1 MINPSI
7 SFTFPREINGV
18 ESGNEL
24 SAPKMVERKEP

>member
-7 SFTFPREINGV
+7 SFTFPREINSV

>member
-24 SAPKMVERKEP
+24 SAPKMVERKKP